1 MTTTLV
7 LSDDITRVVGEVA
20 RRPVE
25 TAGVLLCSLMKAP
38 NGDIRLLGRSMHWVP
53 SDAYLAQKSDH
64 LAIAS
69 HGYVHALAEAER
81 LHAVPFWFHTHPTE
95 LGRPI
100 ASTADRK
107 VDGEIADL
115 FRLRS
120 ASEYYGTLI
129 VSPRPNGLAFTG
141 ALSPD
146 TGEPIRV
153 DRLWCVGDGWQ
164 LYQSFDSSHV
174 EMPAIFDRSV
184 RAFGPA
190 IQSTLGDLRVGIV
203 GCGGTG
209 SALAEQLVRLGVRHL
224 MLIDA
229 DTLTASNVT
238 RVYGSTPADVGRP
251 KVELQRD
258 HLKAIAHDLTCSIH
272 RSMVTL
278 QSTARELASCDIVF
292 GCTDDNAG
300 RLVLSRLSTFLLTP
314 VIDVGI
320 LLTSD
325 QDGELKGIDGRV
337 TILSPGA
344 ACLVCRDRVDLARAA
359 IELRSPDER
368 RRLEDEGYA
377 PALAGIEPAVVSFTS
392 AVASAAI
399 NELLERLIGYGPAPR
414 PNEVLMRWHER
425 EISSNIATPRPG
437 HYCDPVA
444 NKIGIGGG
452 EPFLEQSWSEA

>member
-1 MTTTLV
+1 
-7 LSDDITRVVGEVA
+7 
-20 RRPVE
+20 
-25 TAGVLLCSLMKAP
+25 
-38 NGDIRLLGRSMHWVP
+38 
-53 SDAYLAQKSDH
+53 
-64 LAIAS
+64 
-69 HGYVHALAEAER
+69 
-81 LHAVPFWFHTHPTE
+81 
-95 LGRPI
+95 
-100 ASTADRK
+100 
-107 VDGEIADL
+107 
-115 FRLRS
+115 
-120 ASEYYGTLI
+120 LI
-129 VSPRPNGLAFTG
+129 VSPRADGLAFTG
-141 ALSPD
+141 ALSPEA
-146 TGEPIRV
+146 GGPIRV
-153 DRLWCVGDGWQ
+153 DRLWCVGDAWQ
-164 LYQSFDSSHV
+164 LYQSFESSRV
-174 EMPAIFDRSV
+174 EIPAIFDRSV

-190 IQSTLGDLRVGIV
+190 IQGTLGDLSIGIV

-224 MLIDA
+224 TLIDA
-229 DTLTASNVT
+229 DTLTASNIT
-238 RVYGSTPADVGRP
+238 RVYGSKPADVGRP

-258 HLKAIAHDLTCSIH
+258 HLKAIAPDLVCRIH

-278 QSTARELASCDIVF
+278 QSTARELTCCDIVF

-325 QDGELKGIDGRV
+325 HAGKLSGIDGRV

-359 IELRSPDER
+359 IELRTPDER

-414 PNEVLMRWHER
+414 PSEVLMRWHER
-425 EISSNIATPRPG
+425 EISLNVAAPRPG
-437 HYCDPVA
+437 HYCDPA
-444 NKIGIGGG
+444 LNKIGIGGG
-452 EPFLEQSWSEA
+452 EPFLEQSWPEV